1 MNRTPEITT
10 MKLKLSIVLLVA
22 PLVLAA
28 CGGAAPES
36 AKEPAEPT
44 EESTA
49 AQVELSAEQLKAA
62 GITLDK
68 AGPAQIREVLPLYGV
83 VAPNAERVREVAA
96 RFPGVIRSVEHK
108 LGDSVRQG
116 DLLANIESNESLQV
130 YAVRSPIAGVISARN
145 ANPGEQTGEK
155 PLFVVVD
162 LSTVWVE
169 LSLFARDAAKVKV
182 GQSVLVK
189 SPVAEFSSQGR
200 VTYVGPFGNSNQALT
215 ARVEVPNPGNRWAP
229 GLYVTGEVTLAQ
241 SAAAL
246 AVKSS
251 AIQMI
256 EDRPVVFVRS
266 NGRFSSHPVT
276 LGKTD
281 GERTEVL
288 QGLSAGDEYVAA
300 NSYVIKAE
308 LRKSEAEED

>member
-1 MNRTPEITT
+1 
-10 MKLKLSIVLLVA
+10 MKLKLSSFFVLA
-22 PLVLAA
+22 PLMLIA
-28 CGGAAPES
+28 CGGSSPEA
-36 AKEPAEPT
+36 AKEPTEASEEPAET
-44 EESTA
+44 N
-49 AQVELSAEQLKAA
+49 LSFTAEQLKAA
-62 GITLDK
+62 GIGLET

-83 VAPNAERVREVAA
+83 VAPNAERVRDVAA
-96 RFPGVIRSVEHK
+96 RFPGVIRSVDRK
-108 LGDSVRQG
+108 LGDTVRQG

-130 YAVRSPIAGVISARN
+130 YAVRSPISGVISARN
-145 ANPGEQTGEK
+145 ANPGEQTGDK

-189 SPVAEFSSQGR
+189 SPVAEFSAQGR

-215 ARVEVPNPGNRWAP
+215 ARVEVPNPENRWAP

-241 SAAAL
+241 KAAAL
-246 AVKSS
+246 AVRSS

-256 EDRPVVFVRS
+256 EDRPVVFVQS
-266 NGRFSSHPVT
+266 NGQFRAHAVT

-288 QGLSAGDEYVAA
+288 QGLSVGDVYAAA

>member
-1 MNRTPEITT
+1 

-36 AKEPAEPT
+36 AREPAEPT
-44 EESTA
+44 EESTG
-49 AQVELSAEQLKAA
+49 AQVELSAEQLTAA

-96 RFPGVIRSVEHK
+96 RFPGVIRSVERK
-108 LGDSVRQG
+108 LGDTIRQG

-130 YAVRSPIAGVISARN
+130 YAVRSPISGVISARN
-145 ANPGEQTGEK
+145 ANPGEQTGDK
-155 PLFVVVD
+155 PLFVIVD

-241 SAAAL
+241 RAAAL
-246 AVKSS
+246 AVRSS

-288 QGLSAGDEYVAA
+288 QGLSAGGEYAAA

>member
-1 MNRTPEITT
+1 
-10 MKLKLSIVLLVA
+10 MKSKILFLFLV
-22 PLVLAA
+22 PVVFAA
-28 CGGAAPES
+28 CGGSPPETS
-36 AKEPAEPT
+36 KEPAESVAEAT
-44 EESTA
+44 DA
-49 AQVELSAEQLKAA
+49 HVALSAEQLKSA
-62 GITLDK
+62 GISLDK

-83 VAPNAERVREVAA
+83 VAPNAERVREVGA
-96 RFPGVIRSVEHK
+96 RFPGVIRSVDRK
-108 LGDSVRQG
+108 LGEAVKLG
-116 DLLANIESNESLQV
+116 DLLANVESNESLQV
-130 YAVRSPIAGVISARN
+130 YAVRSPISGIISARN
-145 ANPGEQTGEK
+145 ANPGEQTGDK

-189 SPVAEFSSQGR
+189 SPVAEFSSQGK

-229 GLYVTGEVTLAQ
+229 GLYVTGEVTLSQ
-241 SAAAL
+241 KAAAL
-246 AVKSS
+246 AVRSS

-256 EDRPVVFVRS
+256 EDRPVVFVQS
-266 NGRFSSHPVT
+266 NGQFSAHPVT
-276 LGKTD
+276 LGKSD

-288 QGLSAGDEYVAA
+288 QGLAPGDDYAAA

>member
-1 MNRTPEITT
+1 
-10 MKLKLSIVLLVA
+10 MKLKMLLLLATLPLALS
-22 PLVLAA
+22 A
-28 CGGAAPES
+28 CGRSEDSGTSVSPSSDAGTARHE
-36 AKEPAEPT
+36 KEGEANHED
-44 EESTA
+44 EGGHI
-49 AQVELSAEQLKAA
+49 ELTAEQIEAA
-62 GITLDK
+62 GIQLHHECRTC
-68 AGPAQIREVLPLYGV
+68 AGGWGAIPRCDPQRRAQARRHCAAGRLAGQHREQ
-83 VAPNAERVREVAA
+83 RE
-96 RFPGVIRSVEHK
+96 
-108 LGDSVRQG
+108 L
-116 DLLANIESNESLQV
+116 
-130 YAVRSPIAGVISARN
+130 AGVRRAVAHFGCHLRTQCQSWRADRRQ
-145 ANPGEQTGEK
+145 ALYTWSST
-155 PLFVVVD
+155 

-189 SPVAEFSSQGR
+189 SPVAEFSAQGK

-215 ARVEVPNPGNRWAP
+215 ARVEVPNPQNRWAP

-241 SAAAL
+241 KTAAL
-246 AVKSS
+246 AVRSS

-256 EDRPVVFVRS
+256 EDRPVVFVQS
-266 NGRFSSHPVT
+266 EGRFSAHPVT

-288 QGLSAGDEYVAA
+288 QGLAAGDTYVAT

>member
-1 MNRTPEITT
+1 
-10 MKLKLSIVLLVA
+10 MKLKLSLLVA
-22 PLVLAA
+22 LMPLMLAA
-28 CGGAAPES
+28 CGDSKPEATKAPEEAVDEAS
-36 AKEPAEPT
+36 GAH
-44 EESTA
+44 
-49 AQVELSAEQLKAA
+49 VELTDEQLKAA
-62 GITLDK
+62 GIGLEK

-96 RFPGVIRSVEHK
+96 RFPGAIRSVDRK
-108 LGDSVRQG
+108 LGDVVKQG

-130 YAVRSPIAGVISARN
+130 YAVRSPISGIISARN
-145 ANPGEQTGEK
+145 ANPGEQTGDK

-182 GQSVLVK
+182 GQAVQVK
-189 SPVAEFSSQGR
+189 SPVAEFSAQGR

-215 ARVEVPNPGNRWAP
+215 ARVEVPNPQNRWAP

-241 SAAAL
+241 KAAAL
-246 AVKSS
+246 TVKSS

-256 EDRPVVFVRS
+256 EDKPVVFVQRD
-266 NGRFSSHPVT
+266 GKFSIHPVT

-281 GERTEVL
+281 GELTEVL
-288 QGLSAGDEYVAA
+288 QGLSAGDTYAAA

>member
-1 MNRTPEITT
+1 
-10 MKLKLSIVLLVA
+10 MKLKLSFFFVLA
-22 PLVLAA
+22 PLMLVA
-28 CGGAAPES
+28 CGGSSPEA
-36 AKEPAEPT
+36 AKEPAEAS
-44 EESTA
+44 EEPSEA
-49 AQVELSAEQLKAA
+49 HLSLTAEQLKAA
-62 GITLDK
+62 GIGLET

-83 VAPNAERVREVAA
+83 VAPNAERVRDVAA
-96 RFPGVIRSVEHK
+96 RFPGVIRSVDRK

-130 YAVRSPIAGVISARN
+130 YAVRSPISGVISARN
-145 ANPGEQTGEK
+145 ANPGEQAGDK

-189 SPVAEFSSQGR
+189 SPVAEFSAQGR

-215 ARVEVPNPGNRWAP
+215 ARVEVPNPDNRWAP

-241 SAAAL
+241 KSAAL
-246 AVKSS
+246 AVRSS

-256 EDRPVVFVRS
+256 EDRPVVFVQS
-266 NGRFSSHPVT
+266 NGRFSTHAVT

-288 QGLSAGDEYVAA
+288 QGLSVGDIYAAA

>member
-1 MNRTPEITT
+1 
-10 MKLKLSIVLLVA
+10 MKLKLSFLFFLA
-22 PLVLAA
+22 PLMLVS
-28 CGGAAPES
+28 CGGSSPEA
-36 AKEPAEPT
+36 AKEPAEAS
-44 EESTA
+44 EEPSEA
-49 AQVELSAEQLKAA
+49 HLSLTAEQLKAA
-62 GITLDK
+62 GIGLEK

-83 VAPNAERVREVAA
+83 VAPNAERVRDVAA
-96 RFPGVIRSVEHK
+96 RFPGVIRSVDRK
-108 LGDSVRQG
+108 LGDAVRQG

-130 YAVRSPIAGVISARN
+130 YAVRSPISGVISARN
-145 ANPGEQTGEK
+145 ANPGEQTGDK

-169 LSLFARDAAKVKV
+169 LSLFARDAAKVKA

-189 SPVAEFSSQGR
+189 SPVAEFSAQGR

-241 SAAAL
+241 KSAAL
-246 AVKSS
+246 AVRSS

-266 NGRFSSHPVT
+266 NGVFSTHEVT

-288 QGLSAGDEYVAA
+288 QGLSVGDVFAAA

>member
-1 MNRTPEITT
+1 
-10 MKLKLSIVLLVA
+10 MKLKLSFLLVA
-22 PLVLAA
+22 VPLLLVA
-28 CGGAAPES
+28 CGASSPEASKAPEE
-36 AKEPAEPT
+36 AG
-44 EESTA
+44 EESSS
-49 AQVELSAEQLKAA
+49 AQVALTAEQLKAA
-62 GITLDK
+62 GIGVEQ

-83 VAPNAERVREVAA
+83 VAPNAERVREVGA
-96 RFPGVIRSVEHK
+96 RFPGVIRSLEHK
-108 LGDSVRQG
+108 LGDTVRQG

-130 YAVRSPIAGVISARN
+130 YAVRSPISGVISARN
-145 ANPGEQTGEK
+145 ANPGEQTGDK
-155 PLFVVVD
+155 PLYVVVD

-189 SPVAEFSSQGR
+189 SPVAEFSAQGK

-215 ARVEVPNPGNRWAP
+215 ARVEVPNPQNRWAP

-241 SAAAL
+241 KTAAL
-246 AVKSS
+246 AVRSS

-256 EDRPVVFVRS
+256 EDRPVVFVQS
-266 NGRFSSHPVT
+266 DGQFSAHPVT

-288 QGLSAGDEYVAA
+288 QGLAAGDTYVAT

>member
-1 MNRTPEITT
+1 
-10 MKLKLSIVLLVA
+10 MKLNLSIVLLVA

-36 AKEPAEPT
+36 AKESAEPT
-44 EESTA
+44 EESSG

-108 LGDSVRQG
+108 LGDTVRQG

-130 YAVRSPIAGVISARN
+130 YAVRSPISGVISARN
-145 ANPGEQTGEK
+145 ANPGEQTGDK

-169 LSLFARDAAKVKV
+169 LSLFARDASKVKA

-241 SAAAL
+241 RAAAL
-246 AVKSS
+246 AVRSS

-266 NGRFSSHPVT
+266 DGRFSSHPVT

-288 QGLSAGDEYVAA
+288 QGLSAGDEYAAA

>member
-1 MNRTPEITT
+1 M
-10 MKLKLSIVLLVA
+10 LV
-22 PLVLAA
+22 A
-28 CGGAAPES
+28 CGGSSPE
-36 AKEPAEPT
+36 AKKPPAEAS
-44 EESTA
+44 EEASDA
-49 AQVELSAEQLKAA
+49 HLALSAEQLKAA
-62 GITLDK
+62 GIGLEK

-83 VAPNAERVREVAA
+83 VAPNAERVRDVAA
-96 RFPGVIRSVEHK
+96 RFPGVIRSVDRK
-108 LGDSVRQG
+108 LGDTVRQG

-130 YAVRSPIAGVISARN
+130 YAVRSPISGVISARN
-145 ANPGEQTGEK
+145 ANPGEQTGDK

-162 LSTVWVE
+162 LSSVWVE

-189 SPVAEFSSQGR
+189 SPVAEFSAQGR

-215 ARVEVPNPGNRWAP
+215 ARAEVPNPDNRWAP

-241 SAAAL
+241 KSAAL
-246 AVKSS
+246 AVRSS

-256 EDRPVVFVRS
+256 EDRPVVFVQT
-266 NGRFSSHPVT
+266 NAQFTAHAVT

-288 QGLSAGDEYVAA
+288 QGLSVGDVYAAA

>member
-1 MNRTPEITT
+1 MR
-10 MKLKLSIVLLVA
+10 LKPILILLVA
-22 PLVLAA
+22 PILFAG
-28 CGGAAPES
+28 CGRSTPESDKKAPE
-36 AKEPAEPT
+36 AE
-44 EESTA
+44 EESSS
-49 AQVELSAEQLKAA
+49 AQVKLSAEQLKAA
-62 GITLDK
+62 GIGLETV
-68 AGPAQIREVLPLYGV
+68 GPAQIREVLPLYGV

-96 RFPGVIRSVEHK
+96 RFPGVIRSVERK

-116 DLLANIESNESLQV
+116 DVLANVESNESLQV
-130 YAVRSPIAGVISARN
+130 YAVRSPISGVISARN
-145 ANPGEQTGEK
+145 ANAGEQSSDK
-155 PLFVVVD
+155 PLFVVMD

-189 SPVAEFSSQGR
+189 SPVAEFSAQGR

-215 ARVEVPNPGNRWAP
+215 ARVEVPNPDHRWAP

-241 SAAAL
+241 KAVAL
-246 AVKSS
+246 AVRSS
-251 AIQMI
+251 AIQMV
-256 EDRPVVFVRS
+256 EDKPVVFVQAE
-266 NGRFSSHPVT
+266 GEFSAHPVT

-288 QGLSAGDEYVAA
+288 QGLAAGDIYAAA

>member
-1 MNRTPEITT
+1 M
-10 MKLKLSIVLLVA
+10 
-22 PLVLAA
+22 
-28 CGGAAPES
+28 
-36 AKEPAEPT
+36 
-44 EESTA
+44 
-49 AQVELSAEQLKAA
+49 
-62 GITLDK
+62 
-68 AGPAQIREVLPLYGV
+68 LPLYGV
-83 VAPNAERVREVAA
+83 VAPNAERVREVGA
-96 RFPGVIRSVEHK
+96 RFPGVIRSVDRK
-108 LGDSVRQG
+108 LGEAVKLG
-116 DLLANIESNESLQV
+116 DLLANVESNESLQV
-130 YAVRSPIAGVISARN
+130 YAVRSPISGIISARN
-145 ANPGEQTGEK
+145 ANPGEQTGDK

-189 SPVAEFSSQGR
+189 SPVAEFSSQGK

-229 GLYVTGEVTLAQ
+229 GLYVTGEVTLSQ
-241 SAAAL
+241 KAAAL
-246 AVKSS
+246 AVRSS

-256 EDRPVVFVRS
+256 EDRPVVFVQS
-266 NGRFSSHPVT
+266 NGQFSAHPVT
-276 LGKTD
+276 LGKSD

-288 QGLSAGDEYVAA
+288 QGLAPGDDYAAA

>member
-1 MNRTPEITT
+1 MQ
-10 MKLKLSIVLLVA
+10 LKSIVILLVA
-22 PLVLAA
+22 PILFAG
-28 CGGAAPES
+28 CGRSAPES
-36 AKEPAEPT
+36 DKKAPEAE
-44 EESTA
+44 EEASA
-49 AQVELSAEQLKAA
+49 AQVKLSPEQLKGA
-62 GITLDK
+62 GIGLETV
-68 AGPAQIREVLPLYGV
+68 GPALIREVLPLYGV

-96 RFPGVIRSVEHK
+96 RFPGVIRSVDRK
-108 LGDSVRQG
+108 LGDTVRQG
-116 DLLANIESNESLQV
+116 DVLATVESNESLQV
-130 YAVRSPIAGVISARN
+130 YQVRSPISGVISVRN
-145 ANPGEQTGEK
+145 ANTGEQTGEK

-182 GQSVLVK
+182 GQSVQVK

-215 ARVEVPNPGNRWAP
+215 ARVEVPNPDNRWAP

-241 SAAAL
+241 KAAAL
-246 AVKSS
+246 AVRSS

-256 EDRPVVFVRS
+256 EDKPVVFVQA
-266 NGRFSSHPVT
+266 NGEFSAHPVT

-281 GERTEVL
+281 GERTEVS
-288 QGLSAGDEYVAA
+288 QGLAAGDVYAAA

>member
-1 MNRTPEITT
+1 
-10 MKLKLSIVLLVA
+10 MKLKLSLLLVA
-22 PLVLAA
+22 VPLLLVA
-28 CGGAAPES
+28 CGGSSPEASKAPEEAS
-36 AKEPAEPT
+36 
-44 EESTA
+44 EESSSTHVA
-49 AQVELSAEQLKAA
+49 LTAEQLKEA
-62 GITLDK
+62 GIGLEQ

-83 VAPNAERVREVAA
+83 VAPNAERVREVGA
-96 RFPGVIRSVEHK
+96 RFPGVIRSVERK
-108 LGDSVRQG
+108 LGDTVLQG

-130 YAVRSPIAGVISARN
+130 YAVRSPISGVISARN
-145 ANPGEQTGEK
+145 ANPGEQTGDK
-155 PLFVVVD
+155 PLYVVVD

-189 SPVAEFSSQGR
+189 SPVAEFSAQGK

-215 ARVEVPNPGNRWAP
+215 ARVEVPNPQNRWAP

-241 SAAAL
+241 KTAAL
-246 AVKSS
+246 AVRSS

-256 EDRPVVFVRS
+256 EDRPVVFVQS
-266 NGRFSSHPVT
+266 EGRFSAHPVT

-288 QGLSAGDEYVAA
+288 QGLAAGDTYVAT

>member
-1 MNRTPEITT
+1 
-10 MKLKLSIVLLVA
+10 MKLRLSLVLVLGPILLVA
-22 PLVLAA
+22 
-28 CGGAAPES
+28 CGGSAPES
-36 AKEPAEPT
+36 PQTPAT
-44 EESTA
+44 EAADAAA
-49 AQVELSAEQLKAA
+49 AQVELNAEQLKAA
-62 GITLDK
+62 GITLEK

-96 RFPGVIRSVEHK
+96 RFPGVIRSVDRK

-116 DLLANIESNESLQV
+116 DLLANVESNESLQV
-130 YAVRSPIAGVISARN
+130 YAVRSPISGVISARN
-145 ANPGEQTGEK
+145 ANPGEQTGDK

-169 LSLFARDAAKVKV
+169 LSLFARDAAKVRV
-182 GQSVLVK
+182 GQPVLVK
-189 SPVAEFSSQGR
+189 SPVAEFSSQGK

-215 ARVEVPNPGNRWAP
+215 ARVEVPNPQNRWAP
-229 GLYVTGEVTLAQ
+229 GLYVTGEITLTQNAV
-241 SAAAL
+241 AL
-246 AVKSS
+246 AVLSS

-256 EDRPVVFVRS
+256 EDKPVVFVQGD
-266 NGRFSSHPVT
+266 GRFSAHPVT

-281 GERTEVL
+281 GERTQIL
-288 QGLSAGDEYVAA
+288 NGLSAGDVYAAA

>member
-1 MNRTPEITT
+1 
-10 MKLKLSIVLLVA
+10 MKFKLSLFLVAVHLLLVA
-22 PLVLAA
+22 
-28 CGGAAPES
+28 CGGSSPEASKAPEE
-36 AKEPAEPT
+36 AG
-44 EESTA
+44 EESSS
-49 AQVELSAEQLKAA
+49 AQVALTAEQLKAA
-62 GITLDK
+62 GIGLEQ

-83 VAPNAERVREVAA
+83 VAPNAERVREVGA
-96 RFPGVIRSVEHK
+96 RFPGVIRSVERK
-108 LGDSVRQG
+108 LGDTVRQG

-130 YAVRSPIAGVISARN
+130 YAVRSPISGVISARN
-145 ANPGEQTGEK
+145 ANAGEQTGDK
-155 PLFVVVD
+155 PLYVVVD

-189 SPVAEFSSQGR
+189 SPVAEFSAQGK

-215 ARVEVPNPGNRWAP
+215 ARVEVPNPQNRWAP

-241 SAAAL
+241 KTAAL
-246 AVKSS
+246 AVRSS

-256 EDRPVVFVRS
+256 EDRPVVFVQS
-266 NGRFSSHPVT
+266 DGQFSAHPVT

-288 QGLSAGDEYVAA
+288 QGLAAGDTYVAT